1 MRDCVEIRCPNKAIL
16 EKLRRGKL
24 EETEKNNL
32 QNKHYAMARDTVVI
46 ECDVNDKTFIGKWSH
61 AGYPSLYKD
70 DKYFVRR
77 MKETAKDGI
86 PTRDTAKN
94 PLMKELVETS
104 PEIPPAVTRQRE
116 ERAEYVQTIV
126 DCGKKLKQQM
136 TGEKQEKKDEGRV
149 DSGITVAIDIL
160 QLQRNQVLHYNLR
173 RKRRICRLLHD
184 IQMEISVA
192 VHEVSRDQELDEEML
207 QFEEEQQQLQEV
219 QGDTSV

>member
-1 MRDCVEIRCPNKAIL
+1 
-16 EKLRRGKL
+16 
-24 EETEKNNL
+24 
-32 QNKHYAMARDTVVI
+32 
-46 ECDVNDKTFIGKWSH
+46 
-61 AGYPSLYKD
+61 
-70 DKYFVRR
+70 

-94 PLMKELVETS
+94 PLMKELVKTC
-104 PEIPPAVTRQRE
+104 PDIPPIVASQRE
-116 ERAEYVQTIV
+116 ECLKNLQTII

>member
-1 MRDCVEIRCPNKAIL
+1 
-16 EKLRRGKL
+16 
-24 EETEKNNL
+24 
-32 QNKHYAMARDTVVI
+32 
-46 ECDVNDKTFIGKWSH
+46 
-61 AGYPSLYKD
+61 
-70 DKYFVRR
+70 

-94 PLMKELVETS
+94 PLMKELVKTC
-104 PEIPPAVTRQRE
+104 PDIPPIVARQRE

-126 DCGKKLKQQM
+126 DCAKKLKQQM
-136 TGEKQEKKDEGRV
+136 TEKEQEMKDEGRV
-149 DSGITVAIDIL
+149 DSGIAVAIDIL

-173 RKRRICRLLHD
+173 RKRRICKLLD
-184 IQMEISVA
+184 EIQMEMDLA

>member
-1 MRDCVEIRCPNKAIL
+1 
-16 EKLRRGKL
+16 
-24 EETEKNNL
+24 
-32 QNKHYAMARDTVVI
+32 
-46 ECDVNDKTFIGKWSH
+46 
-61 AGYPSLYKD
+61 
-70 DKYFVRR
+70 

-94 PLMKELVETS
+94 PLMKELVKTC
-104 PEIPPAVTRQRE
+104 PDIPPIVARQRE

-126 DCGKKLKQQM
+126 DCAKKLKVQM
-136 TGEKQEKKDEGRV
+136 TEEKQEKKEWRMKGEERV
-149 DSGITVAIDIL
+149 DSGIAVAIDIL

-173 RKRRICRLLHD
+173 RKRRICKLLD
-184 IQMEISVA
+184 EIQMEMDLA